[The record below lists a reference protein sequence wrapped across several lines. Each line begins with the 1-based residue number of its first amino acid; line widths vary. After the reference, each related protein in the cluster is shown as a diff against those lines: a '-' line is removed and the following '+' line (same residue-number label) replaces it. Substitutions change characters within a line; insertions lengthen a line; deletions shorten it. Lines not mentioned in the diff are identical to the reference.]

1 MPLAEA
7 FLFMN
12 LLHRLKILSFGA
24 LFFAFI
30 GLNFANAQD
39 SGNAGSGAAS
49 DGGISPSG
57 QSTGSFASGGSSIGL
72 IVGGNY
78 VLKPSD
84 VTSLDIYQEPDLN
97 KEVRI
102 EADGTVTLALIGKV
116 KVAQMTVSEAQSLIT
131 DLYDRDFLVEPQVN
145 VLVISFSPKFV
156 RVLGHVGSPGM
167 VDIPPDKELTLID
180 AITQCRGVSR
190 LGDDRKL
197 TITRRD
203 SDGGTKA
210 FEVNFKKIKR
220 GEAKDYILQEGDI
233 IYIAERLI

>member
-1 MPLAEA
+1 MNPLYRTKR
-7 FLFMN
+7 
-12 LLHRLKILSFGA
+12 LLIVGLSAALLSFSVVY
-24 LFFAFI
+24 
-30 GLNFANAQD
+30 AQD
-39 SGNAGSGAAS
+39 TGSGNGGSS
-49 DGGISPSG
+49 ERSSSPSS
-57 QSTGSFASGGSSIGL
+57 QSGGSAGGASIGL

-84 VTSLDIYQEPDLN
+84 VISLDVYQEPDLN

-102 EADGTVTLALIGKV
+102 EADGTVSLALIGKV
-116 KVAQMTVSEAQSLIT
+116 KLAQMTVAEAQSLIT

-167 VDIPPDKELTLID
+167 VDIPPDKDLSLID

-197 TITRRD
+197 TITRTD
-203 SDGGTKA
+203 SDGQTKA
-210 FEVNFKKIKR
+210 FEVNFRKIKR
-220 GEAKDYILQEGDI
+220 GESKDYNLQEGDI
-233 IYIAERLI
+233 IYIPERLI